1 MNERFLRVVEFLET
15 SVFDISKE
23 WFKQEIAKKQGL
35 LVPVRHLF
43 KWDRLTG
50 VLERSDLGCRGQI
63 FRSLNGIEQSSSSS
77 PLTG

>member
-35 LVPVRHLF
+35 LVPVRHLL
-43 KWDRLTG
+43 KWDNECAGKLA
-50 VLERSDLGCRGQI
+50 ENPSFPC
-63 FRSLNGIEQSSSSS
+63 LN
-77 PLTG
+77 